1 MTEIG
6 QPGAG
11 NVVGMFDTRTEQ
23 FKEWV
28 PPNPRYFPYSVAI
41 DKNDDLWATTEFADS
56 TLRLNTKTGE
66 FIEYP
71 MPRFT
76 NGRRTWVDNTTTPV
90 AFWVGGNHSA
100 SVVKVE
106 PLDPPPAT
114 TSDSR

>member
-1 MTEIG
+1 M
-6 QPGAG
+6 
-11 NVVGMFDTRTEQ
+11 
-23 FKEWV
+23 

-56 TLRLNTKTGE
+56 TLGLDTRTGE
-66 FIEYP
+66 FIGYP

-76 NGRRTWVDNTTTPV
+76 NGRRTWVDNKATPV
-90 AFWVGGNHSA
+90 TLWVGGNHSA

-106 PLDPPPAT
+106 PLETLPAT